1 MASRCAGNNMSACPA
16 CAQGSAGVCIVV
28 GGVLMKKFLFLA
40 VLLCPLSGFAPCF
53 VKWSYE
59 SPLHRQISD
68 WIWCSRRYPGGI
80 DGSPGIGRELGEA
93 AVDRRTFD
101 AAPVPLY
108 VGQGRTKTALYSSRV
123 RAKDF

>member
-1 MASRCAGNNMSACPA
+1 
-16 CAQGSAGVCIVV
+16 
-28 GGVLMKKFLFLA
+28 MKKFLFLA

-101 AAPVPLY
+101 AAPVPVY
-108 VGQGRTKTALYSSRV
+108 VGEGRTKTA
-123 RAKDF
+123 

>member
-16 CAQGSAGVCIVV
+16 VPGFGRRLHRRRWSAHE
-28 GGVLMKKFLFLA
+28 KFLFLA

-80 DGSPGIGRELGEA
+80 DGLPGIGRELGEA

-101 AAPVPLY
+101 AAPVPVY
-108 VGQGRTKTALYSSRV
+108 VGEGRTKTA
-123 RAKDF
+123 